1 MRAQKI
7 CQPPYHRRDC
17 TGGPECD
24 AYEPEDEDEDE
35 EPAPRKPRGKP
46 RDRQER
52 GMDPGLFC

>member
-24 AYEPEDEDEDE
+24 AYEPEDEDE